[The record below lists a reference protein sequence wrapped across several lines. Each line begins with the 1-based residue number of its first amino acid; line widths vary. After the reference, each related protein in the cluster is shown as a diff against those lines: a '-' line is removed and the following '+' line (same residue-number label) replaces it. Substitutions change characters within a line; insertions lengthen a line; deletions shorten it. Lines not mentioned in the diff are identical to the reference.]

1 MRLRNRRCMTV
12 VGLIGVLA
20 ANPTSLVQDEVAK
33 LLASDGAAADCF
45 GKVGSVSGDLAVI
58 GAEQDDDNG
67 NSSGSA
73 YVFWFD
79 GSAWL
84 EEAKLTACDG
94 AASDLFGCSVS
105 ISGDTAEG
113 RMMVRD
119 G

>member
-1 MRLRNRRCMTV
+1 MSRSPFSQATRRSY
-12 VGLIGVLA
+12 
-20 ANPTSLVQDEVAK
+20 TSLRFFRGGLCE
-33 LLASDGAAADCF
+33 
-45 GKVGSVSGDLAVI
+45 I
-58 GAEQDDDNG
+58 TRPT
-67 NSSGSA
+67 A
-73 YVFWFD
+73 YYPVFWSD

-84 EEAKLTACDG
+84 EEAKLTASDG

>member
-1 MRLRNRRCMTV
+1 
-12 VGLIGVLA
+12 
-20 ANPTSLVQDEVAK
+20 
-33 LLASDGAAADCF
+33 
-45 GKVGSVSGDLAVI
+45 
-58 GAEQDDDNG
+58 
-67 NSSGSA
+67 
-73 YVFWFD
+73 VFWSD

-84 EEAKLTACDG
+84 EEAKLTASAG